1 MRYTRLKNDRSDGGA
16 RALAA
21 AAFAL
26 MTVLAPAATASAQGS
41 IATPPPSTT
50 YAAGQGAKLTGLII
64 TRLGDTLIVRN
75 DASLGGGISYVTLNG
90 GTKVYSPSGILNV
103 SRKGQS
109 RDALIP
115 GLIVK
120 VYGSGNPD
128 GNLAADRIS
137 FHKSAEKTAAQ
148 ISAGEVDLRARVM
161 ANADSIADAKA
172 RGRDA
177 VDALNTRVT
186 DLDKYDVKDRSVVT
200 FETGSA
206 ALDESA
212 RATLA
217 DIVARNRGLS
227 GFIVEVE
234 GFTDSTGPEELNQR
248 LSQQRANAVVNY
260 LTEVSSVP
268 VRRIPISRG
277 LGPTRPVAT
286 NDSAEGRAQNR
297 RVEVRVLV
305 NKGLSSSS
313 R

>member
-1 MRYTRLKNDRSDGGA
+1 MRYARVNNDRSVGGA

-26 MTVLAPAATASAQGS
+26 MTVLTPATTASAQAS
-41 IATPPPSTT
+41 IATPPPSTN
-50 YAAGQGAKLTGLII
+50 YPPGRGAKVTGLII
-64 TRLGDTLIVRN
+64 NRLGDTLIVRN

-90 GTKVYSPSGILNV
+90 GTRVYSPTGILNI

-120 VYGSGNPD
+120 VYGSGSPD

-137 FHKSAEKTAAQ
+137 FHKSAEKVAAQ
-148 ISAGEVDLRARVM
+148 VAAGEVDLRAHAA
-161 ANADSIADAKA
+161 ANTDSIADAKA

-186 DLDKYDVKDRSVVT
+186 NLDNYDVKDRSVVT

-212 RATLA
+212 KATLA
-217 DIVARNRGLS
+217 DIVARNRGLT
-227 GFIVEVE
+227 GFIVE
-234 GFTDSTGPEELNQR
+234 DELNQR
-248 LSQQRANAVVNY
+248 LSQRRANAVTDY

-286 NDSAEGRAQNR
+286 NDSADGRAQNR